1 MLYNIS
7 RKNDFMKRR
16 VIASDLDGTLLNS
29 FSEIPKSTYDYLV
42 HLKDEGHILAI
53 ASGRVLMS
61 SLMITKGA
69 DFAKY
74 IVSDTGALIYDKVN
88 KRVVYEKS
96 IPNDIVKELCDK
108 YIKYCKRISLGTIN
122 NHMIYTNE
130 DYQEH
135 DYSKKIENINKF
147 YKEHNSVFHISFKA
161 DNNVINDLYEDILFN
176 YPDYE
181 VYLMQDSY
189 SDKKWV
195 ELVCK
200 GVSKF
205 NAIKHICEIEDIS
218 VEDAITFG
226 DGMNDID
233 MIKNVGTGVAM
244 NGALDIVKNGAKYV
258 TSSNDH
264 EGIKEFLINYLEK

>member
-42 HLKDEGHILAI
+42 HLKDEGHVLDI
-53 ASGRVLMS
+53 ASGRVLIS

-88 KRVVYEKS
+88 KCVVYEKT

-130 DYQEH
+130 GGRFM
-135 DYSKKIENINKF
+135 KKAKILSAFLSFTLGMTQFAVTPITAIAEENT
-147 YKEHNSVFHISFKA
+147 ETA
-161 DNNVINDLYEDILFN
+161 
-176 YPDYE
+176 
-181 VYLMQDSY
+181 
-189 SDKKWV
+189 
-195 ELVCK
+195 
-200 GVSKF
+200 
-205 NAIKHICEIEDIS
+205 
-218 VEDAITFG
+218 
-226 DGMNDID
+226 
-233 MIKNVGTGVAM
+233 
-244 NGALDIVKNGAKYV
+244 V
-258 TSSNDH
+258 T
-264 EGIKEFLINYLEK
+264 